1 MSAVPSEPEPEPSP
15 ASPHDASWS
24 RVDEGAEDVT
34 LEENWLFRLRRERFQ
49 SRVSGRAHD
58 FYVMH
63 LADAVHAIALTPDD
77 RMVLVRQ
84 FRAASRHDSLE
95 PPGGLLE
102 PGEDPR
108 AAGARELLEETG
120 YAGDPAV
127 LLGTLWS
134 NPSILTSKTATIV
147 ITNARRIAEPSLDH
161 NEEVAV
167 ELVPAHAIPSLIQD
181 GRINH
186 ALCVAG
192 LLWWLQSRAG
202 GMPGREEDSPRRV
215 RRED

>member
-1 MSAVPSEPEPEPSP
+1 MSNVPRAPDADHPP
-15 ASPHDASWS
+15 AQASWS
-24 RVDEGAEDVT
+24 RAGNGEGDTT
-34 LEENWLFRLRRERFQ
+34 LEENWLFRLRRERFR
-49 SRVSGRAHD
+49 SRLSGREHD

-77 RMVLVRQ
+77 QVLLVRQ
-84 FRAASRHDSLE
+84 FRAASAHDSLE

-108 AAGARELLEETG
+108 EAGARELLEETG

-127 LLGTLWS
+127 FLSTLWS
-134 NPSILTSKTATIV
+134 NPSIVTSRTTTIV
-147 ITNARRIAEPSLDH
+147 IRNVHRVAEPKLDH
-161 NEEVAV
+161 NEEVTV
-167 ELVPAHAIPSLIQD
+167 ELVAAHDIPRLIQE

-192 LLWWLQSRAG
+192 LLWWLQARPDGTLA
-202 GMPGREEDSPRRV
+202 
-215 RRED
+215 